1 VLKEKKAYNALDACK
16 HLGLDEA
23 GLDVEWKKSEAAGK
37 LVKLGGGFYCGARKR
52 RRTRAQ
58 QWHECVASRARRCC
72 SCVGSCERHA
82 TPARSRRRSSAP

>member
-37 LVKLGGGFYCGARKR
+37 LVKLGGGFYCGARER
-52 RRTRAQ
+52 GRTRAQ
-58 QWHECVASRARRCC
+58 QWHEYGALWARRCRA
-72 SCVGSCERHA
+72 CVGSCERRA
-82 TPARSRRRSSAP
+82 NPARSRRRSSAP